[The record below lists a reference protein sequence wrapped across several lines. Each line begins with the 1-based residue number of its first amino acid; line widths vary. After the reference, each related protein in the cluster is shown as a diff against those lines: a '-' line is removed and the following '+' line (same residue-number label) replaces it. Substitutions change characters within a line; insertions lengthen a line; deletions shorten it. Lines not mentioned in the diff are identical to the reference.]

1 MWKLQRVP
9 NGKLVVLKL
18 SGRIEAE
25 ELSELKTALATEASA
40 ENLVLDLSEVDLA
53 GQEAVKFLASYEAR
67 GTRLRNCP
75 AYIRDWITRERNGA
89 HS

>member
-1 MWKLQRVP
+1 VLQ
-9 NGKLVVLKL
+9 L

-53 GQEAVKFLASYEAR
+53 GQEAVKFLANYEAR
-67 GTRLRNCP
+67 GARLRNCP